1 MVSVEAGAWFIVS
14 PVLTFLAHRVL
25 PEAQGEAEEGV
36 WAGPELA
43 VPFHFRNA
51 LPTGFTVPPEPVPFS
66 PRERGTT
73 QSLRFSRSEVKP
85 RIYMSHLMLQY

>member
-1 MVSVEAGAWFIVS
+1 MEAGAWFIVS
-14 PVLTFLAHRVL
+14 PVLTCLAHRVL

-51 LPTGFTVPPEPVPFS
+51 LQQPTGFTVPPEPLPFS
-66 PRERGTT
+66 PRELGTT
-73 QSLRFSRSEVKP
+73 QSLAFSRSEVKP
-85 RIYMSHLMLQY
+85 RIYMSHLMLQD